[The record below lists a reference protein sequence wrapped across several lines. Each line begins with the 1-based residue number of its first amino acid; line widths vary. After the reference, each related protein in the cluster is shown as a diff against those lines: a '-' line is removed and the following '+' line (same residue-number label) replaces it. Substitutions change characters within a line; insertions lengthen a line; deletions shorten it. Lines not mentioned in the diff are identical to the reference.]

1 MIRSCYHSIRPGA
14 FRSILTIAALVGLSA
29 CAAVHRPA
37 TTIPALLADAD
48 TARLAE
54 RRLRDTVVARLAR
67 RAIAD
72 PAHTV
77 NVLLLSGGGQNGSYG
92 VGFMRGWRARADA
105 PMPQFDLITA
115 ISTGALQAPFVLLG
129 TQAAHDTLSSLYR
142 NAADRI
148 APSIDWLFWLRKT
161 GGVVNTT
168 RYDANLAKVIDG
180 PFRDSLRRAFHQDRQ
195 VIFGTTDLDI
205 ATGRAWDL
213 RTTLEGGDDGLVRTR
228 TLLKAA
234 SAIPGVFPQVVYD
247 GHVHSD
253 GGVVSN
259 ILTLLTLDDY
269 KAMLAQVRAA
279 GVTAPVTVRLAVIV
293 NIWTHA
299 APVVMNPAS
308 RKQINRRWS
317 TLSFY
322 MHQPQVLEGL
332 EHLAAAASAV
342 PGLTMQMQWTA
353 IPSEMALDPAA
364 SSLFDKGWMQRLE
377 NLGESRAKGAIP
389 WDTVVSP
396 YVRPE
401 RMKR

>member
-1 MIRSCYHSIRPGA
+1 
-14 FRSILTIAALVGLSA
+14 
-29 CAAVHRPA
+29 
-37 TTIPALLADAD
+37 
-48 TARLAE
+48 
-54 RRLRDTVVARLAR
+54 
-67 RAIAD
+67 
-72 PAHTV
+72 
-77 NVLLLSGGGQNGSYG
+77 
-92 VGFMRGWRARADA
+92 
-105 PMPQFDLITA
+105 
-115 ISTGALQAPFVLLG
+115 
-129 TQAAHDTLSSLYR
+129 
-142 NAADRI
+142 
-148 APSIDWLFWLRKT
+148 
-161 GGVVNTT
+161 
-168 RYDANLAKVIDG
+168 
-180 PFRDSLRRAFHQDRQ
+180 
-195 VIFGTTDLDI
+195 
-205 ATGRAWDL
+205 
-213 RTTLEGGDDGLVRTR
+213 
-228 TLLKAA
+228 
-234 SAIPGVFPQVVYD
+234 
-247 GHVHSD
+247 
-253 GGVVSN
+253 
-259 ILTLLTLDDY
+259 
-269 KAMLAQVRAA
+269 
-279 GVTAPVTVRLAVIV
+279 V